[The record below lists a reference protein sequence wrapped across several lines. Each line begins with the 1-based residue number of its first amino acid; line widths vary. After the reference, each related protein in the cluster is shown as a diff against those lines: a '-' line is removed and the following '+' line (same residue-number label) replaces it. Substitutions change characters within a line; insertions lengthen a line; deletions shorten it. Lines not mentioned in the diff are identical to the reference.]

1 MCEFT
6 VGMLVWQPV
15 MFSSFMFIQ
24 LVPDFTLFLPE
35 RNAQEINLQKH
46 TDTNKD
52 TQYDTR
58 WQDTTQ
64 PDLGSVYGHRQLS
77 EVMMDWPDVS

>member
-6 VGMLVWQPV
+6 VGMLVRQPV
-15 MFSSFMFIQ
+15 MFSSSMFMQ

-46 TDTNKD
+46 TDTNED
-52 TQYDTR
+52 AQYDTR
-58 WQDTTQ
+58 HETQHNLTWGQSVDT
-64 PDLGSVYGHRQLS
+64 DNSVR
-77 EVMMDWPDVS
+77 